1 MSATAR
7 RKQEEKHLRLV
18 RELGARTPNRRCAEC
33 EQRGPTY
40 TDITVGSFVCTSCSG
55 ILRGLNPPHRVKS
68 ISMTTFT
75 EQEIEFLQSHGN
87 EVCRQIWL
95 GLFDSRSSVIPD
107 YRDPQ
112 KIKEFLQDKYEK
124 KRWYVPPERVK
135 VSAAT
140 SATTSLSSRSSTP
153 DIKPLKSLVGESTP
167 ALTVTRTPVGQAQV
181 QQAQQQQAKRSQMD
195 LLADIGGDP
204 FATSAPQH
212 AATQAFGAFPGFG
225 VQQTAHA
232 SFPTFNAF
240 SGGGATGNVGGFPS
254 VHQAPF
260 QAQPAA
266 SGGSSSANFAN
277 FDTFPKS
284 SSTSFG
290 AFTSPPATSVPAGST
305 AASSGKHA
313 TSQAD
318 KYAALADL
326 ESIFNAPNSTAAGG
340 QMSSFS
346 FTSAGQ
352 PAASSSQY
360 TGGEYSSVFGI
371 GVPSSHASAGT
382 NSISGT
388 VSGSQVPTQQSVAT
402 STANFGAFSNP
413 FAAPTVTAQA
423 ASTNPFQTNGM
434 APVYGVQTVYGSVAP
449 TAVPGGFVGFPQ
461 HPFSQQ
467 QQQQQQPHPQQ
478 QQQQQQQQQHQAFG
492 QQQSYPQQQQQQ
504 QPFPVQQGYS
514 QQQHAFAQ
522 QQAFL
527 QQQAFAQQHNG
538 AGFAAFGQPKVM
550 QRPMGPLIQGGGAPS
565 NPFMT
570 GAPPGQFA
578 AGNTST
584 NPFL

>member
-7 RKQEEKHLRLV
+7 RKQEEKHLKLV
-18 RELGARTPNRRCAEC
+18 RELGSRPHNRQCFEC

-40 TDITVGSFVCTSCSG
+40 IDITVGSFVCTSCSG

-124 KRWYVPPERVK
+124 KKWYVPPDRVK

-153 DIKPLKSLVGESTP
+153 DVKPLKTLMGDSTP
-167 ALTVTRTPVGQAQV
+167 ALSVTKSAGQVANQAPVQHQN
-181 QQAQQQQAKRSQMD
+181 QQPVKKSQLD

-204 FATSAPQH
+204 FASPAPQH
-212 AATQAFGAFPGFG
+212 TAAAQAFGAFPAFG
-225 VQQTAHA
+225 AQQTVHPG
-232 SFPTFNAF
+232 FPGFSPF
-240 SGGGATGNVGGFPS
+240 SSGGSAHVGNFPPAT
-254 VHQAPF
+254 QAPF
-260 QAQPAA
+260 QVQSAT

-290 AFTSPPATSVPAGST
+290 SFTSSQATSVPAGST
-305 AASSGKHA
+305 VTASGKQA
-313 TSQAD
+313 ASQAD

-326 ESIFNAPNSTAAGG
+326 ESIFNAPKSSAAAGG
-340 QMSSFS
+340 QMSGFS
-346 FTSAGQ
+346 FTSATSSQ
-352 PAASSSQY
+352 PTVSSSHY
-360 TGGEYSSVFGI
+360 TGAEYSSVFNM
-371 GVPSSHASAGT
+371 GVPSNNASAGT
-382 NSISGT
+382 SSISGT
-388 VSGSQVPTQQSVAT
+388 MTGSQVPTQQAGTTNAS
-402 STANFGAFSNP
+402 SFGAP
-413 FAAPTVTAQA
+413 MYGGVPPGYGPT
-423 ASTNPFQTNGM
+423 S
-434 APVYGVQTVYGSVAP
+434 
-449 TAVPGGFVGFPQ
+449 VPGGFTGFPQ

-467 QQQQQQPHPQQ
+467 QPQQ
-478 QQQQQQQQQHQAFG
+478 QHVFAQPQA
-492 QQQSYPQQQQQQ
+492 YPQ
-504 QPFPVQQGYS
+504 QQGYS
-514 QQQHAFAQ
+514 QQQ
-522 QQAFL
+522 
-527 QQQAFAQQHNG
+527 QQQAFAQQHSFLQPQGFTQQQNG
-538 AGFAAFGQPKVM
+538 AGFGAFGQSKGMPQM
-550 QRPMGPLIQGGGAPS
+550 MGPLIQGGGVPS

-578 AGNTST
+578 AGSTST

>member
-18 RELGARTPNRRCAEC
+18 RELGARTHNRQCFEC

-40 TDITVGSFVCTSCSG
+40 IDITVGSFVCTSCSG

-75 EQEIEFLQSHGN
+75 EQEIEFLQLHGN

-95 GLFDSRSSVIPD
+95 GLFDSRSAVIPD

-124 KRWYVPPERVK
+124 KRWYISPERVK

-167 ALTVTRTPVGQAQV
+167 ALNVTKTVGSQPVSQPQM
-181 QQAQQQQAKRSQMD
+181 QQPQQQQAKKSQLD

-204 FATSAPQH
+204 FATPAPQ
-212 AATQAFGAFPGFG
+212 QAFGAFPGFG
-225 VQQTAHA
+225 VQQAVHTG
-232 SFPTFNAF
+232 FPAFNAF
-240 SGGGATGNVGGFPS
+240 GGSGATTNVGSFPS
-254 VHQAPF
+254 ANQAPF
-260 QAQPAA
+260 QAQ
-266 SGGSSSANFAN
+266 STTGGSSGANFAN

-290 AFTSPPATSVPAGST
+290 VFTSPPVSSVPASST
-305 AASSGKHA
+305 AVSSGKNA

-326 ESIFNAPNSTAAGG
+326 ESIFNAPKSTPGG

-346 FTSAGQ
+346 FTSSVSTGQ
-352 PAASSSQY
+352 PTVSSSQY
-360 TGGEYSSVFGI
+360 AGAEYSSVFSI
-371 GVPSSHASAGT
+371 GVPSSHASAAT
-382 NSISGT
+382 SSISGT
-388 VSGSQVPTQQSVAT
+388 GSQVPTQQSTPSSASSFGVYGGVPAGYASVPAT
-402 STANFGAFSNP
+402 S
-413 FAAPTVTAQA
+413 
-423 ASTNPFQTNGM
+423 
-434 APVYGVQTVYGSVAP
+434 
-449 TAVPGGFVGFPQ
+449 VPGSFAGFQQ
-461 HPFSQQ
+461 HPF
-467 QQQQQQPHPQQ
+467 QQQQP
-478 QQQQQQQQQHQAFG
+478 
-492 QQQSYPQQQQQQ
+492 QQ
-504 QPFPVQQGYS
+504 QPQVFAQHEQPFAAQQGFG
-514 QQQHAFAQ
+514 QQQHAFVQ
-522 QQAFL
+522 QHPFL
-527 QQQAFAQQHNG
+527 QQQAFSQQQNG
-538 AGFAAFGQPKVM
+538 SGFGAFGQPKVM
-550 QRPMGPLIQGGGAPS
+550 ARPMGPLIQGGGAPS
-565 NPFMT
+565 NPFMS

-578 AGNTST
+578 AGSAST

>member
-7 RKQEEKHLRLV
+7 RKQEEKHLKLV
-18 RELGARTPNRRCAEC
+18 RELGSRPHNRQCFEC

-40 TDITVGSFVCTSCSG
+40 IDITVGSFVCTSCSG

-153 DIKPLKSLVGESTP
+153 DVKPLKTLMGDSTP
-167 ALTVTRTPVGQAQV
+167 ALNISKSAGQVANQELI
-181 QQAQQQQAKRSQMD
+181 QQQNQQPVKKSQLD

-204 FATSAPQH
+204 FASPVPQH
-212 AATQAFGAFPGFG
+212 TAAQAFAAFPAFGA
-225 VQQTAHA
+225 QQTAHPGFPGFSPFSSGGSANVGNFPPANQA
-232 SFPTFNAF
+232 SFQVQ
-240 SGGGATGNVGGFPS
+240 SAT
-254 VHQAPF
+254 
-260 QAQPAA
+260 

-290 AFTSPPATSVPAGST
+290 SFTSSQATSVPASST
-305 AASSGKHA
+305 AAASTKQA
-313 TSQAD
+313 ASQVD

-326 ESIFNAPNSTAAGG
+326 ESIFNAPKSSAAGG
-340 QMSSFS
+340 QMSGFS
-346 FTSAGQ
+346 FTSATSSQ
-352 PAASSSQY
+352 PTVSSSQY
-360 TGGEYSSVFGI
+360 TGAEYSSVFNM
-371 GVPSSHASAGT
+371 GVPSNNAGAGT
-382 NSISGT
+382 SSISGT
-388 VSGSQVPTQQSVAT
+388 MSGSQVPTQQAGTTNAS
-402 STANFGAFSNP
+402 SFGAFSNP
-413 FAAPTVTAQA
+413 FAAPTATPQA

-434 APVYGVQTVYGSVAP
+434 APAPMYSGVPAGYGAASA
-449 TAVPGGFVGFPQ
+449 PGGFAGFPQ

-467 QQQQQQPHPQQ
+467 QPQQQHVFTQQQAFAQQQGYNQQ
-478 QQQQQQQQQHQAFG
+478 QQQQQQQQ
-492 QQQSYPQQQQQQ
+492 
-504 QPFPVQQGYS
+504 
-514 QQQHAFAQ
+514 AFAQ
-522 QQAFL
+522 QQSFL
-527 QQQAFAQQHNG
+527 QLQSFAQQQNG
-538 AGFAAFGQPKVM
+538 AGFGAFGQSKAMPRM
-550 QRPMGPLIQGGGAPS
+550 MGPLIQGGGVPS

-570 GAPPGQFA
+570 GTPPGQFA
-578 AGNTST
+578 AGGTST

>member
-18 RELGARTPNRRCAEC
+18 RELGARTYNRQCFEC

-40 TDITVGSFVCTSCSG
+40 IDITVGSFVCTSCSG

-75 EQEIEFLQSHGN
+75 EQEIEFLQLHGN
-87 EVCRQIWL
+87 EAQSTGGHSNLLDTERLFRVDVEMDMEWMFPSVCRQIWL
-95 GLFDSRSSVIPD
+95 GLFDSRSTVIPD

-124 KRWYVPPERVK
+124 KRWYVSPERVK

-167 ALTVTRTPVGQAQV
+167 ALNITKTVGSQPVSQPQM
-181 QQAQQQQAKRSQMD
+181 QQPQQQQAKKSQLD

-204 FATSAPQH
+204 FATPAPQ
-212 AATQAFGAFPGFG
+212 QAFGAFPGFG
-225 VQQTAHA
+225 VQQTVHTG
-232 SFPTFNAF
+232 FPAFNAF
-240 SGGGATGNVGGFPS
+240 GGSGATTNVGSFPS
-254 VHQAPF
+254 ANQAPF
-260 QAQPAA
+260 QAQ
-266 SGGSSSANFAN
+266 STTGGSSGANFAN

-290 AFTSPPATSVPAGST
+290 AFTSPPVSSVPASST
-305 AASSGKHA
+305 AVSSGKNA

-326 ESIFNAPNSTAAGG
+326 ESIFNAPKSTPGG

-346 FTSAGQ
+346 FTSSVSTGQ
-352 PAASSSQY
+352 PTVSSSQY
-360 TGGEYSSVFGI
+360 AGAEYSSVFSI
-371 GVPSSHASAGT
+371 GVPSSHASAAT
-382 NSISGT
+382 SSISGT
-388 VSGSQVPTQQSVAT
+388 GSQVPTQQSTPSSASSFGVYGGVPAGYASVPAT
-402 STANFGAFSNP
+402 S
-413 FAAPTVTAQA
+413 
-423 ASTNPFQTNGM
+423 
-434 APVYGVQTVYGSVAP
+434 
-449 TAVPGGFVGFPQ
+449 VPGSFAGFQQ
-461 HPFSQQ
+461 HPF
-467 QQQQQQPHPQQ
+467 QQQQP
-478 QQQQQQQQQHQAFG
+478 
-492 QQQSYPQQQQQQ
+492 QQ
-504 QPFPVQQGYS
+504 QPQVFAQHEQPFAAQQGFG
-514 QQQHAFAQ
+514 QQQHAFVQ
-522 QQAFL
+522 QHPFL
-527 QQQAFAQQHNG
+527 QQQAFSQQQNG
-538 AGFAAFGQPKVM
+538 SGFGAFGQPKVM
-550 QRPMGPLIQGGGAPS
+550 ARPMGPLIQGGGAPS
-565 NPFMT
+565 NPFMS

-578 AGNTST
+578 AGSAST

>member
-18 RELGARTPNRRCAEC
+18 RELGARPHNRQCSEC

-40 TDITVGSFVCTSCSG
+40 VDITVGSFVCTACSG
-55 ILRGLNPPHRVKS
+55 LLRGLNPPHRVKS

-75 EQEIEFLQSHGN
+75 EQEIEFLQAHGN
-87 EVCRQIWL
+87 EACRQIWL

-124 KRWYVPPERVK
+124 KRWYVPPDRVK

-140 SATTSLSSRSSTP
+140 SATTSLSSRGSTP

-167 ALTVTRTPVGQAQV
+167 ALNVTRTVSQPASHAPMQLS
-181 QQAQQQQAKRSQMD
+181 QQQQAKRPQMD

-204 FATSAPQH
+204 FATPAPQQ

-225 VQQTAHA
+225 VQQTAHPG
-232 SFPTFNAF
+232 FPTFNAF
-240 SGGGATGNVGGFPS
+240 SGGGVGSS
-254 VHQAPF
+254 VGSFTPASQTPF
-260 QAQPAA
+260 QVQTST

-290 AFTSPPATSVPAGST
+290 AFTSSPATSAPASST
-305 AASSGKHA
+305 AITSGKNA

-326 ESIFNAPNSTAAGG
+326 ESIFNAPQSTPGG

-346 FTSAGQ
+346 FTSSVSTDQPTISSNQSAG
-352 PAASSSQY
+352 AD
-360 TGGEYSSVFGI
+360 YSSVFSI

-382 NSISGT
+382 SSISGT
-388 VSGSQVPTQQSVAT
+388 VSGSQVPTQQPAT
-402 STANFGAFSNP
+402 SSASSFGAFSNP
-413 FAAPTVTAQA
+413 FATPVTPQA

-434 APVYGVQTVYGSVAP
+434 APVYGGVAAGYSSVP
-449 TAVPGGFVGFPQ
+449 HTSVPGGFVGFAS
-461 HPFSQQ
+461 HPFSQP
-467 QQQQQQPHPQQ
+467 QPP
-478 QQQQQQQQQHQAFG
+478 
-492 QQQSYPQQQQQQ
+492 
-504 QPFPVQQGYS
+504 
-514 QQQHAFAQ
+514 AQ
-522 QQAFL
+522 QQVFNQAFPVHHVYGQPQHTL
-527 QQQAFAQQHNG
+527 AQPQSYMQQQAFAQQQNG
-538 AGFAAFGQPKVM
+538 AGFGAFGQPKVIP
-550 QRPMGPLIQGGGAPS
+550 RPMGPLIQGGGAPS

-570 GAPPGQFA
+570 GTPPGQFA
-578 AGNTST
+578 AGGAST

>member
-7 RKQEEKHLRLV
+7 RKQEEKHLKLV
-18 RELGARTPNRRCAEC
+18 RELGSRPHNRQCFEC

-40 TDITVGSFVCTSCSG
+40 IDITVGSFVCTSCSG

-95 GLFDSRSSVIPD
+95 GLFDSRSSIIPD

-124 KRWYVPPERVK
+124 KKWYVPPDRVR

-153 DIKPLKSLVGESTP
+153 DVKPLKTLMGDSTP
-167 ALTVTRTPVGQAQV
+167 ALSVTKSAGQVANQASVQHQNQQPV
-181 QQAQQQQAKRSQMD
+181 KKSQLD

-204 FATSAPQH
+204 FASPAPQH
-212 AATQAFGAFPGFG
+212 TAAQAFGAFPAFG
-225 VQQTAHA
+225 AQQTAHPG
-232 SFPTFNAF
+232 FPGFSPF
-240 SGGGATGNVGGFPS
+240 GSGGSANVGNFPPAN
-254 VHQAPF
+254 QAPF
-260 QAQPAA
+260 QVQSAT

-290 AFTSPPATSVPAGST
+290 SFTSSQATSVPASST
-305 AASSGKHA
+305 ATSSGKQA
-313 TSQAD
+313 ASQAD

-326 ESIFNAPNSTAAGG
+326 ESIFNAPKSSAAGG
-340 QMSSFS
+340 QMSGFS
-346 FTSAGQ
+346 FTSATSSQ
-352 PAASSSQY
+352 PTVSSSHY
-360 TGGEYSSVFGI
+360 TGAEYSSVFNM
-371 GVPSSHASAGT
+371 GVPSNNASAGT
-382 NSISGT
+382 SSISGT
-388 VSGSQVPTQQSVAT
+388 MSGSQVPTQQAG
-402 STANFGAFSNP
+402 TANASSFGAFSNP
-413 FAAPTVTAQA
+413 FAAPTATAQA

-434 APVYGVQTVYGSVAP
+434 APAPMYSGVPPGYGP
-449 TAVPGGFVGFPQ
+449 TSVPGGFAGFPQ

-467 QQQQQQPHPQQ
+467 QPQQ
-478 QQQQQQQQQHQAFG
+478 QQQHVFAQPQAF
-492 QQQSYPQQQQQQ
+492 PQ
-504 QPFPVQQGYS
+504 QQGYS
-514 QQQHAFAQ
+514 QQQQ
-522 QQAFL
+522 
-527 QQQAFAQQHNG
+527 QQQAFAQQQSFLQQQGFAQQQNG
-538 AGFAAFGQPKVM
+538 AGFGAFGQSKGMPHM
-550 QRPMGPLIQGGGAPS
+550 MGPLLQGGGVPS

-570 GAPPGQFA
+570 GTPTGQFA
-578 AGNTST
+578 AGSTST

>member
-167 ALTVTRTPVGQAQV
+167 ALTVTRTVSQPVGQAQV

-266 SGGSSSANFAN
+266 S
-277 FDTFPKS
+277 
-284 SSTSFG
+284 
-290 AFTSPPATSVPAGST
+290 
-305 AASSGKHA
+305 
-313 TSQAD
+313 
-318 KYAALADL
+318 
-326 ESIFNAPNSTAAGG
+326 GG

>member
-7 RKQEEKHLRLV
+7 RKQEEKHLKLV
-18 RELGARTPNRRCAEC
+18 RELGARPHNRQCFEC

-40 TDITVGSFVCTSCSG
+40 IDITVGSFVCTSCSG

-95 GLFDSRSSVIPD
+95 GLFDARSSIIPD

-153 DIKPLKSLVGESTP
+153 DIKPLKTLMGESAPT
-167 ALTVTRTPVGQAQV
+167 LNITRSTSQVASQAPM
-181 QQAQQQQAKRSQMD
+181 QQQNQQQTKKSQLD

-204 FATSAPQH
+204 FAAPAPQH
-212 AATQAFGAFPGFG
+212 AAAQAFGAFPGFG
-225 VQQTAHA
+225 AQQTAHPG
-232 SFPTFNAF
+232 FPGFNAF
-240 SGGGATGNVGGFPS
+240 TGGGGPGSVGNFPS
-254 VHQAPF
+254 ANQAAF
-260 QAQPAA
+260 QAQSAT

-290 AFTSPPATSVPAGST
+290 SFSSPQATSVPASST
-305 AASSGKHA
+305 VTTSGKQA
-313 TSQAD
+313 ASQAD

-326 ESIFNAPNSTAAGG
+326 ESIFNTPKSTPAGG
-340 QMSSFS
+340 QMSGFT
-346 FTSAGQ
+346 FTSSASTGQ
-352 PAASSSQY
+352 PTVPSSQY
-360 TGGEYSSVFGI
+360 TGAEYSSVFSI
-371 GVPSSHASAGT
+371 GVPSNNASAGT
-382 NSISGT
+382 SSISGT
-388 VSGSQVPTQQSVAT
+388 MSGSQVPTHQAAT
-402 STANFGAFSNP
+402 TNTSSFGAP
-413 FAAPTVTAQA
+413 
-423 ASTNPFQTNGM
+423 M
-434 APVYGVQTVYGSVAP
+434 YGGVPAGYGSVPA
-449 TAVPGGFVGFPQ
+449 TSVPGGFAGFPQ

-467 QQQQQQPHPQQ
+467 QVYAQ
-478 QQQQQQQQQHQAFG
+478 
-492 QQQSYPQQQQQQ
+492 QQQSYPQQQQGYTQQ
-504 QPFPVQQGYS
+504 QQSYPQQQQGYT
-514 QQQHAFAQ
+514 QQQQAFAQ

-527 QQQAFAQQHNG
+527 QQQAFAQQQNG
-538 AGFAAFGQPKVM
+538 AGFGAFGQPKAM
-550 QRPMGPLIQGGGAPS
+550 PRLMGPLIQGGGVPS

-570 GAPPGQFA
+570 GAAPGQFA
-578 AGNTST
+578 AGSTST

>member
-18 RELGARTPNRRCAEC
+18 RELGARPHNRRCFEC

-40 TDITVGSFVCTSCSG
+40 IDITVGSFVCTSCSG
-55 ILRGLNPPHRVKS
+55 LLRGLNPPHRVKS

-167 ALTVTRTPVGQAQV
+167 SLNVTRTVSQPVSQAQM
-181 QQAQQQQAKRSQMD
+181 QQPQQQQAKKSQLD

-204 FATSAPQH
+204 FATPAPQH
-212 AATQAFGAFPGFG
+212 AAPQAFGAFPGFG
-225 VQQTAHA
+225 VQQTAHPG
-232 SFPTFNAF
+232 FPTFNAF
-240 SGGGATGNVGGFPS
+240 GAGGGATSTVGSFPS
-254 VHQAPF
+254 ANQVPF
-260 QAQPAA
+260 QVQSTT

-290 AFTSPPATSVPAGST
+290 AFTSPPATSVPASST
-305 AASSGKHA
+305 AVTSGKNA

-326 ESIFNAPNSTAAGG
+326 ESIFNAPKSTPGG

-346 FTSAGQ
+346 FTSSVSTGQ
-352 PAASSSQY
+352 PTVSSSQY
-360 TGGEYSSVFGI
+360 TGAEYSSVFNI

-382 NSISGT
+382 SSISGT
-388 VSGSQVPTQQSVAT
+388 VSGSQVPTQQSAA
-402 STANFGAFSNP
+402 SSASSFGAFSNP
-413 FAAPTVTAQA
+413 FAAPSVTPQA

-434 APVYGVQTVYGSVAP
+434 APVYGGVPAGYGSVPA
-449 TAVPGGFVGFPQ
+449 TSVAGSFAGFPQ
-461 HPFSQQ
+461 HPFP
-467 QQQQQQPHPQQ
+467 QQQQPQQ
-478 QQQQQQQQQHQAFG
+478 QQVYT
-492 QQQSYPQQQQQQ
+492 QQQSYPQQQ
-504 QPFPVQQGYS
+504 PFPAQQGYS

-522 QQAFL
+522 QQPFL
-527 QQQAFAQQHNG
+527 QQQAFAQQQNG
-538 AGFAAFGQPKVM
+538 AGFGAFGQPKVM
-550 QRPMGPLIQGGGAPS
+550 PRPMGPLIQGGGAPS

-578 AGNTST
+578 AGSTST

>member
-18 RELGARTPNRRCAEC
+18 RELGARPHNRQCFEC

-40 TDITVGSFVCTSCSG
+40 IDITVGSFVCTSCSG

-75 EQEIEFLQSHGN
+75 EQEIEFLQLHGN

-124 KRWYVPPERVK
+124 KRWYVSPERVK
-135 VSAAT
+135 VSATT

-167 ALTVTRTPVGQAQV
+167 ALNVTKTIVSQPVSQPQM
-181 QQAQQQQAKRSQMD
+181 QQPQQQQAKKSQLD

-204 FATSAPQH
+204 FATPAPQ
-212 AATQAFGAFPGFG
+212 QAFGAFPGFG
-225 VQQTAHA
+225 VQQTVHPG
-232 SFPTFNAF
+232 FPAFNAF
-240 SGGGATGNVGGFPS
+240 GGSGATSNVGSFPS
-254 VHQAPF
+254 ANQAPF
-260 QAQPAA
+260 QAQATT
-266 SGGSSSANFAN
+266 GGSSGANFAN

-290 AFTSPPATSVPAGST
+290 AFTSPPVSSVPASST
-305 AASSGKHA
+305 TVSSSKNA

-326 ESIFNAPNSTAAGG
+326 ESIFNAPKSTPGG

-346 FTSAGQ
+346 FASSVSTGQ
-352 PAASSSQY
+352 PTVSSSQY
-360 TGGEYSSVFGI
+360 AGAEYSSVFSI
-371 GVPSSHASAGT
+371 GVPSSHASAAT
-382 NSISGT
+382 SSISGT
-388 VSGSQVPTQQSVAT
+388 GSQVPTQQSTPSSA
-402 STANFGAFSNP
+402 SSFGAFSNP
-413 FAAPTVTAQA
+413 FAAPVAPQA

-434 APVYGVQTVYGSVAP
+434 APVYGGLPAGYGSVPA
-449 TAVPGGFVGFPQ
+449 TSVPGSFAGFPQ
-461 HPFSQQ
+461 HPFPQQ
-467 QQQQQQPHPQQ
+467 QTQQQPQVFA
-478 QQQQQQQQQHQAFG
+478 QHE
-492 QQQSYPQQQQQQ
+492 
-504 QPFPVQQGYS
+504 QPFAAQQGFG

-522 QQAFL
+522 QHSFL
-527 QQQAFAQQHNG
+527 QQQAFSQQQNG
-538 AGFAAFGQPKVM
+538 AGFGAFGQPKVM
-550 QRPMGPLIQGGGAPS
+550 ARPMGPLIQGGGAPS
-565 NPFMT
+565 NPFMS

-578 AGNTST
+578 AGSAST

>member
-18 RELGARTPNRRCAEC
+18 RELGARPHNRRCFEC

-40 TDITVGSFVCTSCSG
+40 IDITVGSFVCTSCSG
-55 ILRGLNPPHRVKS
+55 LLRGLNPPHRVKS

-167 ALTVTRTPVGQAQV
+167 SLNVTRTVSQPVSQAQM
-181 QQAQQQQAKRSQMD
+181 QQPQQQQAKKSQLD

-204 FATSAPQH
+204 FATPAPQH
-212 AATQAFGAFPGFG
+212 AAPQAFGAFPGFG
-225 VQQTAHA
+225 VQQTAHPG
-232 SFPTFNAF
+232 FPTFNAF
-240 SGGGATGNVGGFPS
+240 GAGGGATSTVGSFPS
-254 VHQAPF
+254 ANQVPF
-260 QAQPAA
+260 QVQ
-266 SGGSSSANFAN
+266 
-277 FDTFPKS
+277 
-284 SSTSFG
+284 ST
-290 AFTSPPATSVPAGST
+290 TS
-305 AASSGKHA
+305 
-313 TSQAD
+313 
-318 KYAALADL
+318 
-326 ESIFNAPNSTAAGG
+326 GG

-346 FTSAGQ
+346 FTSSVSTGQ
-352 PAASSSQY
+352 PTVSSSQY
-360 TGGEYSSVFGI
+360 TGAEYSSVFNI

-382 NSISGT
+382 SSISGT
-388 VSGSQVPTQQSVAT
+388 VSGSQVPTQQSAA
-402 STANFGAFSNP
+402 SSASSFGAFSNP
-413 FAAPTVTAQA
+413 FAAPSVTPQA

-434 APVYGVQTVYGSVAP
+434 APVYGGVPAGYGSVPA
-449 TAVPGGFVGFPQ
+449 TSVAGSFAGFPQ
-461 HPFSQQ
+461 HPFP
-467 QQQQQQPHPQQ
+467 QQQQPQQ
-478 QQQQQQQQQHQAFG
+478 QQVYT
-492 QQQSYPQQQQQQ
+492 QQQSYPQQQ
-504 QPFPVQQGYS
+504 PFPAQQGYS

-522 QQAFL
+522 QQPFL
-527 QQQAFAQQHNG
+527 QQQAFAQQQNG
-538 AGFAAFGQPKVM
+538 AGFGAFGQPKVM
-550 QRPMGPLIQGGGAPS
+550 PRPMGPLIQGGGAPS

-578 AGNTST
+578 AGSTST